1 MEVNFKQIIKSLSE
15 AGYTHQKLAYLCE
28 CSMPTIGAISSG
40 KNSNP
45 QYSVGAKL
53 IELSN
58 ECMTTETM
66 KGRKGLR

>member
-1 MEVNFKQIIKSLSE
+1 MEVDFEKIIKSLSE
-15 AGYTHQKLAYLCE
+15 AGYTHQKLAYLCD

-40 KNSNP
+40 KNKNP

-58 ECMTTETM
+58 E
-66 KGRKGLR
+66 KHN